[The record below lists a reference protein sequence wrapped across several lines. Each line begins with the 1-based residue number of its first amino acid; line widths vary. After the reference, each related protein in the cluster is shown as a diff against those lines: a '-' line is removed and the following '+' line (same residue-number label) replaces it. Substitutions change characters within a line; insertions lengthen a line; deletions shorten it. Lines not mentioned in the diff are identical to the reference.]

1 MPCTKV
7 VESHQLS
14 QTEQQHM
21 QMYSPHTCEMC
32 LAVRVKIVGR
42 SARRRRQFTSHITRR
57 TGQSRRRAPQ
67 LSGRS
72 CMAMPL
78 QYAIVAIVV
87 IVPRVF
93 SATDQSELFA
103 YLSVCVCVCSANVR

>member
-7 VESHQLS
+7 VDSHQLS
-14 QTEQQHM
+14 QPEQHM
-21 QMYSPHTCEMC
+21 QMYSPHTCERC

-57 TGQSRRRAPQ
+57 TGKSRRRAPQ
-67 LSGRS
+67 LSGWS
-72 CMAMPL
+72 CMEMPL
-78 QYAIVAIVV
+78 QYAIVAIVAVVV

-93 SATDQSELFA
+93 CHRSE
-103 YLSVCVCVCSANVR
+103 